1 MDFKLLNNRTL
12 IVAKTLSG
20 KSELFKY
27 IYSKEKHNF
36 NKTFVFSGTEEVN
49 DFYKTFI
56 DPKCIYTNI
65 SVKWFEML
73 IKRLKELSMNNEK
86 LPNVLI
92 VFDDYGGDDFMKSK
106 ILKDIFTKGRH
117 LNISVV
123 VILQYLKSVPPII
136 RTNTSFIVCGQ
147 VNHASMQ
154 IIGDDFL
161 NSNISRKEFYEMYKE
176 NSKDYSFL
184 IINNNS
190 VKNPD
195 NLNEVYGTIKAKI
208 KK

>member
-1 MDFKLLNNRTL
+1 MDFKLIGNRT
-12 IVAKTLSG
+12 IICAKTLSG

-27 IYSKEKHNF
+27 IYLKEKNNF

-49 DFYKTFI
+49 NFYEKFI
-56 DPKCIYTNI
+56 DPKCIYNKI
-65 SVKWFEML
+65 SIKWFEML
-73 IKRLKELSMNNEK
+73 ISRLKEISMNNKK
-86 LPNVLI
+86 LPNILI
-92 VFDDYGGDDFMKSK
+92 IFDDFGGDDFLRSN

-117 LNISVV
+117 LNVSVV

-161 NSNISRKEFYEMYKE
+161 NGNIPRKDFYEMFKNNTRNY
-176 NSKDYSFL
+176 NFF

-190 VKNPD
+190 VKNPN
-195 NLNEVYGTIKAKI
+195 NLNEVYGTIRAII